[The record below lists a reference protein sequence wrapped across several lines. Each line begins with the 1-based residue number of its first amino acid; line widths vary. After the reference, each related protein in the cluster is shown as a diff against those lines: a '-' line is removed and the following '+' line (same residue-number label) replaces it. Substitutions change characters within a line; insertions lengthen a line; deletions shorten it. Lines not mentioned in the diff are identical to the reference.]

1 MTEMVISD
9 VSMRKPRMTDKV
21 AGGESLSGEVL
32 NPKQRNDQKICT
44 RHSGAA
50 WSNRLTSN
58 CYTRTIRHEFGYAKS
73 PV

>member
-1 MTEMVISD
+1 MDERNQVVRPETVG
-9 VSMRKPRMTDKV
+9 PC
-21 AGGESLSGEVL
+21 GELVRGTCVWGKRGL
-32 NPKQRNDQKICT
+32 NDQKICT